1 MRHISILTIAIF
13 FFMFQTEAQ
22 ETFFKIYNT
31 LYFDQSFDAIETLNG
46 DYLIIGER
54 ALSYLEDSTYGYI
67 LKINAEGLFLQEAVV
82 GDQGEWSR
90 FSFIQRLTDIP
101 DQYIIGGWSDSS
113 NQGTIFNKMILQ
125 IIDEELSVQSKTT
138 FLSPPDYVYHPWKSQ
153 IILDSLLY
161 ILSFYFPPGAN
172 SQIAVTK
179 VRLPY
184 DSINSY
190 HSPAISVH
198 SPYDLLYMGSD
209 SIFQVFYIGP
219 LFKASIPSKI
229 LQLDGNL
236 NYITTLE
243 GPPYILTSI
252 CATQYNDT
260 SFLLTG
266 SGISPEYPA
275 KQHIMVYLMNNNNDT
290 LKKLEYFNHPDTILY
305 AGGGTNT
312 VINGESIFVTGIYNF
327 DPSSSYLWQTTPT
340 WIQITKTDMDLN
352 IISHHFYG
360 GDALYIPYAA
370 ISTSDGG
377 VLITGF
383 TWDYTIPGNMLRDIF
398 VLKVDT
404 AGVVTKIPE
413 EDSWQMNDAILCPNP
428 GSDYC
433 IAVVGAQHP
442 RATLV
447 LYDMNGRVIMEHE
460 LHQYQTRINT
470 AFLPTGTYI
479 YTFVTDGKGIGT
491 GKWVKQ

>member
-1 MRHISILTIAIF
+1 MTIALF
-13 FFMFQTEAQ
+13 FFMFQIEAQ
-22 ETFFKIYNT
+22 DTFFKIFNSD
-31 LYFDQSFDAIETLNG
+31 YFDQSFDAIETLNG

-54 ALSYLEDSTYGYI
+54 ALSYLQLQDTTYGYI
-67 LKINAEGLFLQEAVV
+67 LKITPDGSFIEDTNIGIA
-82 GDQGEWSR
+82 GEWTH
-90 FSFIQRLTDIP
+90 FSFIQDLPNTP
-101 DQYIIGGWSDSS
+101 YQYIIGGWILDLT
-113 NQGTIFNKMILQ
+113 QDTVFNRITLH
-125 IIDEELSVQSKTT
+125 IINNNLEIQSQTT
-138 FLSPPDYVYHPWKSQ
+138 FYAPPNFIYRPWKAE
-153 IILDSLLY
+153 IIFDSLLY
-161 ILSFYFPPGAN
+161 ILSHYYPPN
-172 SQIAVTK
+172 SNTQIAISK
-179 VRLPY
+179 FRLPF
-184 DSINSY
+184 DSIASY
-190 HSPAISVH
+190 HSPAISIH
-198 SPYDLLYMGSD
+198 SPYDLLYINPD
-209 SIFQVFYIGP
+209 SMFKVFYIGP
-219 LFKASIPSKI
+219 LLSESSPSKI
-229 LQLDGNL
+229 LQLDIDV
-236 NYITTLE
+236 NYLATIE

-252 CATQYNDT
+252 CATHYNDS

-266 SGISPEYPA
+266 SGTSPSTTA
-275 KQHIMVYLMNNNNDT
+275 KQHIIMYLMNNNNDT
-290 LKKLEYFNHPDTILY
+290 LKKVEYFNDPDTILY

-312 VINGESIFVTGIYNF
+312 VINGESIFITGIYNF
-327 DPSSSYLWQTTPT
+327 DPSSYPWQTTPT
-340 WIQITKTDMDLN
+340 WIQVTRTDMDLN

-377 VLITGF
+377 ALITGF